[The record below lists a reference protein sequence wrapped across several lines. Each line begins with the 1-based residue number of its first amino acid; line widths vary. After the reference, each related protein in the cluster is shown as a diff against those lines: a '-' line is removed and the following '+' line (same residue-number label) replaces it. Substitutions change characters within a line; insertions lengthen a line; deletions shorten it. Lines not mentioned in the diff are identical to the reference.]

1 MREFGSRSY
10 APSHTI
16 AHHGYAGERCT
27 AGFQS
32 SICRRW
38 VTIGKSHGEHNESGL
53 PPIATDARTLRHFSG
68 VPISQ
73 VDNSACQTARYR
85 RLTRGDR
92 EAMSR
97 LRAIS
102 TMPAGSNLTL
112 MQGSWPLRA
121 DIASPLSVR
130 HAISRP
136 RRHSHRQRGQGRQP
150 RGLRRDVE
158 TGRIEWE

>member
-1 MREFGSRSY
+1 M
-10 APSHTI
+10 PL
-16 AHHGYAGERCT
+16 RCE
-27 AGFQS
+27 
-32 SICRRW
+32 CLLR
-38 VTIGKSHGEHNESGL
+38 VTIDKSHGEHNESGL
-53 PPIATDARTLRHFSG
+53 PPIATDARTLRHFAG

-136 RRHSHRQRGQGRQP
+136 RRHSHRNELKGVNRVVYDVTSKPAGSSGSEGNTPLPRMCSPSPRGGVRGQ
-150 RGLRRDVE
+150 
-158 TGRIEWE
+158 